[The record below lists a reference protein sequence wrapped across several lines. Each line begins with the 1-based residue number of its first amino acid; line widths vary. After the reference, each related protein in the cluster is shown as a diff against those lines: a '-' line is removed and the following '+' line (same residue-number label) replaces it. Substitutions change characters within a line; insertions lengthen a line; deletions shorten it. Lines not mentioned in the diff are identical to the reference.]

1 MYITSPIFLSI
12 SKALSILCFQSL
24 GYITLEVSQSTL
36 SFPWKWRGT
45 RRKEA
50 GKFSMFTLEK
60 NLEPDISTTHWGTLQ
75 KSGKLQCNFLFQ
87 FLLKKK
93 KKRKKSNQPNPN
105 ESSLSSSCGRPHAL
119 SMKPIMSPI
128 TAEDRRGCSTA
139 PAASGL
145 PSLLLLQGFISYKPK
160 WPGTGCG
167 GDGEHQQVMEAR
179 HGTMKQ
185 NPRSFSQNL
194 YLIKIKS
201 KRSDITGNG

>member
-93 KKRKKSNQPNPN
+93 KKERKATSQTP
-105 ESSLSSSCGRPHAL
+105 
-119 SMKPIMSPI
+119 MK
-128 TAEDRRGCSTA
+128 
-139 PAASGL
+139 AASAAPVAGL
-145 PSLLLLQGFISYKPK
+145 MPWAWSPSWAPSRLRTEGAAAQLLRPVAFPASCCSRASSPTNRNGLAQGVEGMESISK
-160 WPGTGCG
+160 WWKL
-167 GDGEHQQVMEAR
+167 DMALW
-179 HGTMKQ
+179 
-185 NPRSFSQNL
+185 S
-194 YLIKIKS
+194 KIL
-201 KRSDITGNG
+201 DPFPQICTW